1 MADVTEVEVLAGL
14 DVVIVVS
21 VVPGVGCD
29 GAVETVTV
37 GGGGRAALLIEGGAV
52 AVTEAEISL
61 RMGFGAIDLLMV
73 DGIRGDTGGIIASS
87 SSGTADGA

>member
-37 GGGGRAALLIEGGAV
+37 GGGRAALLLEGGAV